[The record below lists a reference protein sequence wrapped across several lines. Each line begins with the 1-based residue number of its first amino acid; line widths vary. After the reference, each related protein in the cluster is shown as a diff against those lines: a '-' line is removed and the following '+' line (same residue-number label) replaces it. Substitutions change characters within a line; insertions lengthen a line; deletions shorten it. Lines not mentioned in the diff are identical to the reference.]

1 VSLCYYRAAMRV
13 ILFTGRGGTG
23 VSTVAAATAVAL
35 AESGQRTLAFGLG
48 SGLGGALGTPL
59 THEASEVAADLFGLE
74 CGHGEDEPDEFRDW
88 LEDMLDW
95 RGVDVELAED
105 LAALP
110 GANQIGRMLNLAQ
123 EVEEGGYDVVVVDAL
138 PLEQFLDLP
147 GSLDAAARW
156 LDKLFAPRQANVLE
170 PFVRMFAAD
179 YAAEG
184 EEILESGREFL
195 GRLAQLRE
203 LLTDPSVSTVRV
215 VLRADESASSD
226 AKSAL
231 TALGLFSYSVDALVL
246 NRLLPDSVT
255 DEFFAETRSEQ
266 TKVAAEV
273 EDLAGVMPVLRG
285 QLTAR
290 APRERDA
297 LKGLADEIYG
307 ERDPGLVLH
316 ETEAHSFAQA
326 EGGYVM
332 TLSLPHA
339 ERKELAVEQLDDGV
353 AVHVNGRRCVL
364 SLPEEVRNREAAS
377 WAFEP
382 PVLKVIFKR

>member
-1 VSLCYYRAAMRV
+1 MRV

-23 VSTVAAATAVAL
+23 VSTVAAATAAAL
-35 AESGQRTLAFGLG
+35 AAGGQRTLAFGLG
-48 SGLGGALGTPL
+48 SGLGDVLRTRL
-59 THEASEVAADLFGLE
+59 THEASEVAANFFGLE
-74 CGHGEDEPDEFRDW
+74 TGHGEDEPDEFRDW

-123 EVEEGGYDVVVVDAL
+123 EVEEGGYDAVVVDAL
-138 PLEQFLDLP
+138 PLAQFLDLP

-179 YAAEG
+179 YASAG
-184 EEILESGREFL
+184 EEILEGGREFL
-195 GRLAQLRE
+195 GRLAELRE
-203 LLTDPSVSTVRV
+203 LLTDPSVSTVRI
-215 VLRADESASSD
+215 VLRADGSASSD
-226 AKSAL
+226 AKTAL

-255 DEFFAETRSEQ
+255 DAFFAELRSEQ
-266 TKVAAEV
+266 VKAAVDV
-273 EDLAGVMPVLRG
+273 EDLAGEMPILRG
-285 QLTAR
+285 ELTAR
-290 APRERDA
+290 TPRGLDA
-297 LKGLADEIYG
+297 LGQLAGELYG
-307 ERDPGLVLH
+307 DRGIGAVLH
-316 ETEAHSFAQA
+316 ESETHSFAQA
-326 EGGYVM
+326 DGGYVM

-364 SLPEEVRNREAAS
+364 SLPADVRDREAAS

-382 PVLKVIFKR
+382 PVLKITFKR

>member
-1 VSLCYYRAAMRV
+1 MRV

-23 VSTVAAATAVAL
+23 VSTLAAVTAVAL

-48 SGLGGALGTPL
+48 SGLGDALGAPL
-59 THEASEVAADLFGLE
+59 THEASEIAANLMALE

-95 RGVDVELAED
+95 RGVDIELAED
-105 LAALP
+105 LTALP
-110 GANQIGRMLNLAQ
+110 GANLIGRMLNLAQ
-123 EVEEGGYDVVVVDAL
+123 EVEEGGYDAVVVDAL
-138 PLEQFLDLP
+138 PLEQFLDVP

-195 GRLAQLRE
+195 GRLAELRD
-203 LLTDPSVSTVRV
+203 LLTDGGVSTVRL
-215 VLRADESASSD
+215 VLRGDDSASKD
-226 AKSAL
+226 AKAAL

-246 NRLLPDSVT
+246 NRLLPVAANGA
-255 DEFFAETRSEQ
+255 FFAEARSEQ
-266 TKVAAEV
+266 VEAAAEV
-273 EDLAGVMPVLRG
+273 EALASGMPVLRA
-285 QLTAR
+285 QLAAR
-290 APRERDA
+290 TPRGPKE
-297 LKGLADEIYG
+297 LASLAGELYG
-307 ERDPGLVLH
+307 DSDIGAVLH
-316 ETEAHSFAQA
+316 DGEAHSFAQG

-339 ERKELAVEQLDDGV
+339 DRKELAVEQLDDGV

-364 SLPEEVRNREAAS
+364 SLPDEVRNREAAS

-382 PVLKVIFKR
+382 PLLKVTFKR

>member
-1 VSLCYYRAAMRV
+1 MRI

-23 VSTVAAATAVAL
+23 VSTVAAAPAVAL
-35 AESGQRTLAFGLG
+35 AEGGHRTLAFGLG
-48 SGLGGALGTPL
+48 SGLGDALETRL
-59 THEASEVAADLFGLE
+59 IHEASEVAENLFGLE

-88 LEDMLDW
+88 LEDMLAW

-123 EVEEGGYDVVVVDAL
+123 EVEEGGYDAVVVDAL

-195 GRLAQLRE
+195 GRLAELRE
-203 LLTDPSVSTVRV
+203 FLTDSTVSTVRV
-215 VLRADESASSD
+215 VLRGDGSAASD
-226 AKSAL
+226 ARSAL

-246 NRLLPDSVT
+246 NRLLPASVT
-255 DEFFAETRSEQ
+255 DDFFAEARTEQ
-266 TKVAAEV
+266 VAGAVDVAA
-273 EDLAGVMPVLRG
+273 LAGGMPVLRG
-285 QLTAR
+285 ELRARTPRGLEALGQRFDVGHELADLVGRLARDSRRTHGTAR
-290 APRERDA
+290 AAR
-297 LKGLADEIYG
+297 
-307 ERDPGLVLH
+307 
-316 ETEAHSFAQA
+316 T
-326 EGGYVM
+326 
-332 TLSLPHA
+332 
-339 ERKELAVEQLDDGV
+339 
-353 AVHVNGRRCVL
+353 
-364 SLPEEVRNREAAS
+364 AS
-377 WAFEP
+377 
-382 PVLKVIFKR
+382 

>member
-1 VSLCYYRAAMRV
+1 MRV

-23 VSTVAAATAVAL
+23 VSTLAAATAVAL
-35 AESGQRTLAFGLG
+35 ADSGQRTLAFGLG
-48 SGLGGALGTPL
+48 SGLGDAFGMHL
-59 THEASEVAADLFGLE
+59 THEAIEVADNLFGLE
-74 CGHGEDEPDEFRDW
+74 TGHGEDEPDEFRDW

-95 RGVDVELAED
+95 RGIDVELAED

-110 GANQIGRMLNLAQ
+110 GANQTGRMLNLAQ
-123 EVEEGGYDVVVVDAL
+123 EVEEGGYDAVVVDAL
-138 PLEQFLDLP
+138 TLEQFLDLP

-195 GRLAQLRE
+195 GRLAELRD
-203 LLTDPSVSTVRV
+203 LLIDPAVSSVRV
-215 VLRADESASSD
+215 LLRADGSAASD

-231 TALGLFSYSVDALVL
+231 TALGLFSYSVDALIL
-246 NRLLPDSVT
+246 NRLLPSSVK
-255 DEFFAETRSEQ
+255 DELFAAARSEQ
-266 TKVAAEV
+266 GIAEADVKALAA
-273 EDLAGVMPVLRG
+273 GMPVLQS

-290 APRERDA
+290 TPRGIKELAP
-297 LKGLADEIYG
+297 LAKELYG
-307 ERDPGLVLH
+307 ERDVGSVLH
-316 ETEAHSFAQA
+316 EAEAHSFAQ
-326 EGGYVM
+326 GSDGYVV
-332 TLSLPHA
+332 TLTLPHA
-339 ERKELAVEQLDDGV
+339 DRKDLAVEQLDEGV

-364 SLPEEVRNREAAS
+364 SLPDEIRNREAAS

-382 PVLKVIFKR
+382 PLLKVTFRS